1 MQLAGALAVLADI
14 QACAESESL
23 DAGLR
28 LAWVGHRAAE
38 ARAADA
44 GDYAR
49 AQYHKHQ
56 CNCMAA
62 MMRMYARAATIKPIV
77 IGGVEEDADVENAMG
92 RAIWHRPPTGGQ

>member
-1 MQLAGALAVLADI
+1 MQLAEALAVLADI

-38 ARAADA
+38 ARAVAA
-44 GDYAR
+44 GDYAK

-62 MMRMYARAATIKPIV
+62 LMQMYARAAALQPVV
-77 IGGVEEDADVENAMG
+77 IGGVEEDADIENAMG
-92 RAIWHRPPTGGQ
+92 RAVWHRPTGGQ